1 MPDKPER
8 PLDKEQLLNRFKS
21 MARAVR
27 LALPNVP
34 DKPPGTKS
42 LMVVDEWVSR
52 RRDGRR
58 FESLSLVTLFDGFNH
73 GIQIELWPSNVVR
86 VRAWNQGPNSQMSKY
101 EVELRKNL
109 DIYVLNDA
117 LWAVGIPHKEI
128 D

>member
-1 MPDKPER
+1 MIEKPEV

-21 MARAVR
+21 MVRAVR
-27 LALPNVP
+27 VALPPVP

-42 LMVVDEWVSR
+42 LMVVDEWVQR

-58 FESLSLVTLFDGFNH
+58 FQSLSLVTLFDGFNH
-73 GIQIELWPSNVVR
+73 GLQIELWPPHVVR
-86 VRAWNQGPNSQMSKY
+86 VRAWNQGPHSHMSKY

-117 LWAVGIPHKEI
+117 LDAVGIPHREI